1 MKFFID
7 TANVDEIRDA
17 YEMGVISGVTTNP
30 SIISKEGK
38 EFKTAIKEITDIIG
52 KENYIF
58 AEVISMDA
66 DGMVKEGRELV
77 KLHSKVVV
85 KLPMC
90 KEGIKAVSILSKE
103 GIDTCITLC
112 FSAGQA
118 LLAAMAGATY
128 VAPFVGRVDD
138 IGWNGV
144 ELIKTIAEM
153 FEKQGITTKIV
164 VASTR
169 NPGHIIDVARAGA
182 DIATIPYK
190 VIMQLINHPLTTNG
204 LAQFMKDWEKVPKA

>member
-17 YEMGVISGVTTNP
+17 FDMGVISGVTTNP

-38 EFKTAIKEITDIIG
+38 QFKQAVKEITDIIG
-52 KENYIF
+52 PDNYIF
-58 AEVISMDA
+58 AEVISLDA
-66 DGMVKEGRELV
+66 EGMVKEGRELV

-85 KLPMC
+85 KIPMC

-103 GIDTCITLC
+103 GITTCVTLI

-118 LLAAMAGATY
+118 LLAAMAGASY

-138 IGWNGV
+138 IGWDGCG
-144 ELIKTIAEM
+144 LISEISEM
-153 FEKQGITTKIV
+153 FAVQDIPTQIV

-169 NPGHIIDVARAGA
+169 NPVHIIEVAKAGA

-190 VIMQLINHPLTTNG
+190 VIMQLVNHPLTTNG
-204 LAQFMKDWEKVPKA
+204 LAKFMEDWKKVPKE

>member
-7 TANVDEIRDA
+7 TANVDEIRDAYEMGVNA

-90 KEGIKAVSILSKE
+90 KECMPGGVIPPGFFWEFGSE
-103 GIDTCITLC
+103 R
-112 FSAGQA
+112 GQKS
-118 LLAAMAGATY
+118 
-128 VAPFVGRVDD
+128 PQ
-138 IGWNGV
+138 N
-144 ELIKTIAEM
+144 
-153 FEKQGITTKIV
+153 
-164 VASTR
+164 
-169 NPGHIIDVARAGA
+169 
-182 DIATIPYK
+182 
-190 VIMQLINHPLTTNG
+190 
-204 LAQFMKDWEKVPKA
+204 

>member
-1 MKFFID
+1 MRFFID
-7 TANVDEIRDA
+7 TANVNEIKDA
-17 YEMGVISGVTTNP
+17 YDMGVISGVTTNP
-30 SIISKEGK
+30 SIIAKEGK
-38 EFKTAIKEITDIIG
+38 SFKTAVKEITDIIG

-58 AEVISMDA
+58 AEVISLEA
-66 DGMVKEGRELV
+66 DGMVAEGRELV

-85 KLPMC
+85 KIPMC

-103 GIDTCITLC
+103 GINTCVTLI

-138 IGWNGV
+138 IGWNGCA
-144 ELIKTIAEM
+144 LIAEISEM
-153 FEKQGITTKIV
+153 FAMQDIDTQLV

-169 NPGHIIDVARAGA
+169 NPVHIIEIAKAGA
-182 DIATIPYK
+182 DIATIPYG

-204 LAQFMKDWEKVPKA
+204 LEKFMKDWETVPKD